1 MARIPV
7 GGTAT
12 VDQLGKV
19 ATPGASAVLYLT
31 RLGGTPI
38 ADVIDEAGAA
48 IPGGIITIP
57 ADGIFPLVRP
67 GSRRADGRMGERERW
82 PASMAAGAQLGGRRR
97 DCHCGF
103 GADPLHPVGTR
114 GAADPESGRR
124 GDDTY
129 RRHGR

>member
-57 ADGIFPLVRP
+57 TDGIFPLVRP
-67 GSRRADGRMGERERW
+67 EV
-82 PASMAAGAQLGGRRR
+82 GALTSVWVSVNGGPR
-97 DCHCGF
+97 DRKS
-103 GADPLHPVGTR
+103 VV
-114 GAADPESGRR
+114 
-124 GDDTY
+124 
-129 RRHGR
+129 

>member
-57 ADGIFPLVRP
+57 ADGIFPLVREARP
-67 GSRRADGRMGERERW
+67 SRRAGAWLGDDG
-82 PASMAAGAQLGGRRR
+82 ARR
-97 DCHCGF
+97 
-103 GADPLHPVGTR
+103 ADRGLPVGLHVLP
-114 GAADPESGRR
+114 AQSRR
-124 GDDTY
+124 LPLTPIAL
-129 RRHGR
+129 HAKEISHP